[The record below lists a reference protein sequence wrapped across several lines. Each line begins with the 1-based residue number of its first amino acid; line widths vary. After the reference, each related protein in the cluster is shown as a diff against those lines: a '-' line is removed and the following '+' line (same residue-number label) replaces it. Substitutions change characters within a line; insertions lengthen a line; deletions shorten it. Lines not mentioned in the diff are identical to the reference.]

1 MALIFY
7 DTETTG
13 TETFYDQILQF
24 AAIKTDAY
32 LNELDRFEIRC
43 RLSPYCV
50 PAPGAMRVT
59 GINLAELTDPSLP
72 SQYDMAMAIREKM
85 LEWSPGAFIGY
96 NSIRFDETLLRQ
108 TFYKSLLPLYLT
120 NTNGNNRADV
130 MRMVQAASLY
140 EPDALTPADDG
151 SGRTSFKLEFVA
163 PANGFNHVAAHDA
176 MGDVEAT
183 VHLARLLAGRAPDV
197 WSSFMRF
204 GSTAAVTAFAEETS
218 VFSFSDFYT
227 GRPYS
232 WHVTLIGRNAS
243 YGAELYVFNLEV
255 DPEDLDCMADDELTV
270 RVDIRPKPVRRLRGN
285 SCPMIMPAE
294 DAPGISGSAGLPLQE
309 LERRAAYLA
318 DHPNL
323 RERLIGAFESLHET
337 YPVSPYVEGQIYDG
351 FFNADQSKLDAFHA
365 TPWEQRL
372 PIVHSFSDA
381 RLREL
386 GIRLIHAERP
396 DVLDKA
402 TCAKL
407 DIALAERLTG
417 KAGEVP
423 WLTLPTAI
431 EQIEALIQAASP
443 DELAFLEEHKGY
455 LASRLDHYARLLA

>member
-1 MALIFY
+1 MALVFY

-13 TETFYDQILQF
+13 IETFYDQILQF
-24 AAIKTDAY
+24 AAIKTDAD
-32 LNELDRFEIRC
+32 LKELDRFEIRC

-59 GINLAELTDPSLP
+59 GIDLAKLNDPSLP
-72 SQYDMAMAIREKM
+72 SQYDMARAIREKL
-85 LEWSPGAFIGY
+85 LEWSPGTFIGY

-108 TFYKSLLPLYLT
+108 IFYKSLLPLYLT

-140 EPDALTPADDG
+140 ESDALVPADDRN
-151 SGRTSFKLEFVA
+151 GRTSFKLEFVA

-183 VHLARLLAGRAPDV
+183 VYIARLLADRAPDV

-218 VFSFSDFYT
+218 VFSFSDFYA

-255 DPEDLDCMADDELTV
+255 DPEDLEGMADDDLAV
-270 RVDIRPKPVRRLRGN
+270 RLDIQPKPVRRLRGN
-285 SCPMIMPAE
+285 SSPMIMPAE
-294 DAPGISGSAGLPLQE
+294 DAPDFAGSAGLPLQE

-318 DHPNL
+318 DHPKL
-323 RERLIGAFESLHET
+323 RAGLIAAFEGLQKP
-337 YPVSPYVEGQIYDG
+337 YPASPYVEGQIYDG
-351 FFNADQSKLDAFHA
+351 FFNADQDKIDAFHA
-365 TPWEQRL
+365 APWEQRL

-443 DELAFLEEHKGY
+443 DQLAFLEEHKGY
-455 LASRLDHYARLLA
+455 LASRLDHCARLLA

>member
-13 TETFYDQILQF
+13 TETFYDQILQC
-24 AAIKTDAY
+24 AAIKTDAD
-32 LNELDRFEIRC
+32 LNELDRFAIRC

-59 GINLAELTDPSLP
+59 GIDLAKLTDPSLP
-72 SQYDMAMAIREKM
+72 SPYEMAQAIREKL
-85 LEWSPGAFIGY
+85 LEWSPGTFIGY

-151 SGRTSFKLEFVA
+151 NGRTSFKLEFVA

-183 VHLARLLAGRAPDV
+183 VHIARLLADRAPDV

-232 WHVTLIGRNAS
+232 WHVTLIGRNAG
-243 YGAELYVFNLEV
+243 YGAEFYVFNLEV
-255 DPEDLDCMADDELTV
+255 DPDDLDGMANDDLAV
-270 RVDIRPKPVRRLRGN
+270 RLDIQPKPVRRLRGN

-294 DAPGISGSAGLPLQE
+294 DAPDIAGSAGLPLQE
-309 LERRAAYLA
+309 LEQRAAYLA

-323 RERLIGAFESLHET
+323 RERLIAAFEGLQEP
-337 YPVSPYVEGQIYDG
+337 YPASPYVEGQIYDG
-351 FFNADQSKLDAFHA
+351 FFNADQGKLDAFHA
-365 TPWEQRL
+365 APWEHRL
-372 PIVHSFSDA
+372 AIVRSFSDA
-381 RLREL
+381 RLRDL
-386 GIRLIHAERP
+386 GLRLIHAEQP
-396 DVLDKA
+396 DVLDKT

-417 KAGEVP
+417 KAGVVP

-431 EQIEALIQAASP
+431 KQIEALIQAVSP
-443 DELAFLEEHKGY
+443 DQIAFLEEHKRY
-455 LASRLDHYARLLA
+455 LTSRLDHCARLLA